1 MKRLT
6 EKRESPLVMS
16 MWAKDSQSLR
26 IYNRLAAIEDILGDK
41 YELDDLKTAMWC
53 KETVGMAFSEDTAP
67 VERLRELWFAD
78 KDGRCVVLPCK
89 RYDILWTFFDSPPK
103 TVYSFYVTDISTLNG
118 RTMLNTDIA
127 GVVDARDIGKTV
139 FRTRAEAALK
149 AREQND

>member
-6 EKRESPLVMS
+6 QKDENGFYLTGDGIYSDWGVPEKFRGE
-16 MWAKDSQSLR
+16 D
-26 IYNRLAAIEDILGDK
+26 IDRLAAIEDILGDD
-41 YELDDLKTAMWC
+41 YELD
-53 KETVGMAFSEDTAP
+53 
-67 VERLRELWFAD
+67 RLRELVEAD
-78 KDGRCVVLPCK
+78 RDGRCVALPCK